1 MVSQPTD
8 LLHLQ
13 AYMLSSIPE
22 TAVILLDSNTV
33 VRFAN
38 GTLEDVLL
46 TRVNLNEDQYPNF
59 SEVVPGEFYNL
70 LKEPVT
76 SVISNEDEQPVTVR
90 LSGLLYSTIKMYRP
104 VNSGPPMAIIT
115 FQQPNPYFSTAEHIH
130 QHFLRG
136 IAGITS
142 HDLKSPLKSIQ
153 VLLDLLVNTNDPTE
167 QKKISSRMEN
177 MITSMLE
184 NLETLTDV
192 LSADNN
198 IHSIPVPVSFEEILH
213 EHLENLH
220 GQIISSGAK
229 VNYDFSACR
238 EIYFPKP
245 FIKSIML
252 NLLSNALKYHH
263 AQRLPVISFR
273 SSRKPGK
280 VLLTV
285 EDNGVGIDLHK
296 YGNKLFGL
304 HNTFHEHKDSR
315 GIGLYLVKKQLEL
328 MGGSI
333 EVDSEVGKGTTF
345 TITFLFE
352 KNQEG

>member
-1 MVSQPTD
+1 MTN

-22 TAVILLDSNTV
+22 TAVVLLNSNGR

-46 TRVNLNEDQYPNF
+46 TRVSLTDGEHPVV
-59 SEVVPGEFYNL
+59 SEVIPAKFYNL
-70 LKEPVT
+70 LKHPAERAIRDLP
-76 SVISNEDEQPVTVR
+76 EQPVTVK
-90 LSGLLYSTIKMYRP
+90 LTGELHSTISTYSP
-104 VNSGPPMAIIT
+104 ESGREAMVVIT
-115 FQQPNPYFSTAEHIH
+115 FQRLNPYFLTAGHIH
-130 QHFLRG
+130 QQFLRD

-153 VLLDLLVNTNDPTE
+153 VLLNLLVSTSNATE

-177 MITSMLE
+177 MIVSMLRD
-184 NLETLTDV
+184 LETLTDV
-192 LSADNN
+192 LSAENN
-198 IHSIPVPVSFEEILH
+198 IHFTPVPVSFEEILC

-229 VNYDFSACR
+229 VNYNFSACR
-238 EIYFPKP
+238 EIHFPKP
-245 FIKSIML
+245 YLKSIML

-263 AQRLPVISFR
+263 TQRLPVISFYT
-273 SSRKPGK
+273 SRQPGK

-285 EDNGVGIDLHK
+285 EDNGLGIDLHK
-296 YGNKLFGL
+296 HGDELFGL
-304 HNTFHEHKDSR
+304 HNTFHENKDSR

-333 EVDSEVGKGTTF
+333 EAESEVGKGTKF
-345 TITFLFE
+345 TVTFLFE
-352 KNQEG
+352 KNRED